1 LGQTLV
7 HLLFKSALTT
17 NLNCYGGRF
26 QIPTSVTDVGID
38 CLSVSKIHSQLRYDR
53 FFDTAS

>member
-26 QIPTSVTDVGID
+26 QIPTSVTDVGVN
-38 CLSVSKIHSQLRYDR
+38 CLSVRKIHSHLRYDR
-53 FFDTAS
+53 FIDTVS